1 MSYIDYDHKDIKA
14 FEEMEKE
21 FKKYVQRV
29 HFLINKADDTEI
41 WYYVYDDVKMLTDQY
56 LEEFAEEERLKN
68 EM

>member
-14 FEEMEKE
+14 FEERKEE

-41 WYYVYDDVKMLTDQY
+41 WYYVYDDVAMLTEQY
-56 LEEFAEEERLKN
+56 LEEFAEEE
-68 EM
+68 M

>member
-14 FEEMEKE
+14 FEEMEE
-21 FKKYVQRV
+21 DFKKYVQII
-29 HFLINKADDTEI
+29 HAYITEVDFEKSI
-41 WYYVYDDVKMLTDQY
+41 YLYDDVKMLTDQY